1 MGNLLS
7 MILSLFLFI
16 PAFLCGAD
24 LLCIQNINTELDS
37 LALTVSYKISKE
49 GKISDETIALVN
61 SFNIEIECRSSC
73 NSNGIGDVMT
83 YALIKSYTPLIIS
96 SEQITIEIV
105 RTTMIGYY

>member
-1 MGNLLS
+1 MFSLLLGIFTLIMEETTIWVIMLS

-37 LALTVSYKISKE
+37 LSTYCSYKISKE
-49 GKISDETIALVN
+49 GEISDENIALVN

-83 YALIKSYTPLIIS
+83 YALIKS
-96 SEQITIEIV
+96 V
-105 RTTMIGYY
+105 